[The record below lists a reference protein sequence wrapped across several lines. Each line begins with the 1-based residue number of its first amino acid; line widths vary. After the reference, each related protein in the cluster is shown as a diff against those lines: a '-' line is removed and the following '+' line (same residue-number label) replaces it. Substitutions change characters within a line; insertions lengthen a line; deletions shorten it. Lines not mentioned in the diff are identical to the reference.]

1 MNRKKIIVSYTTIGL
16 LLFLFQKVYH
26 FYGHGVVSFALSSV
40 WIAPLVVGILFVVFL
55 FSKPDK
61 GTTSLFRLSFNLM
74 NTSLAV
80 FTAGLILTGVTE
92 IAGTD
97 SPYILYFYIVSVL
110 FLVPASV
117 LTLVAYIK

>member
-1 MNRKKIIVSYTTIGL
+1 MNRKKVIVSYTTIGL

-26 FYGHGVVSFALSSV
+26 FYGHGVASFALSSV
-40 WIAPLVVGILFVVFL
+40 WIAPLVVGILFAVFL

-110 FLVPASV
+110 FLIPASV

>member
-1 MNRKKIIVSYTTIGL
+1 MNRKKVIVSYTIIGL

-40 WIAPLVVGILFVVFL
+40 WIAPLVVGILFAVFL